1 MTSGGIARMNAVTAA
16 AVTYVPVGLFG
27 LQMNASRVFG
37 VTALAMAGRSWR
49 WSFNGTRTGFA
60 GTAGTSIFLTTKM
73 GAGLIPPSPPSRK
86 GLGHNNDTSFHP
98 LSRECL

>member
-37 VTALAMAGRSWR
+37 VTAFAMAGRSWR
-49 WSFNGTRTGFA
+49 WLFKRARTGFA
-60 GTAGTSIFLTTKM
+60 GLGGSSIFLKTKL
-73 GAGLIPPSPPSRK
+73 GWALTAPSPGSRK
-86 GLGHNNDTSFHP
+86 ALV
-98 LSRECL
+98 SRRSAFSRPV